1 MSENNIDTVN
11 NNNNNTT
18 KTKLSEEELLK
29 KIEETQRS
37 AEEIVK
43 RFVQNTILFR
53 DVKIENLNLN
63 WAHHLVLCFGYL
75 VQVKY

>member
-11 NNNNNTT
+11 NNNNNNTT
-18 KTKLSEEELLK
+18 KTKLSEKELLK

-43 RFVQNTILFR
+43 RFVQKL
-53 DVKIENLNLN
+53 VNLSPKEVGLKN
-63 WAHHLVLCFGYL
+63 
-75 VQVKY
+75 